1 VLYLFKLHPWKDPA
15 PRTDDAPALQVPLP
29 EDKIDIPIE

>member
-1 VLYLFKLHPWKDPA
+1 LHPLPGGRVLDSG
-15 PRTDDAPALQVPLP
+15 DENLQVPLP